1 MNAGRLLREAAISAM
16 INAAISAGFYL
27 ALFHGLAA
35 VSVAGVGGFAFDF
48 VPQSFMVALMGALVP
63 GLLALRPIAAA
74 GLVVPARSR
83 VVVQAFGFAVLAAL
97 IGAGIAASLPAYAT
111 IGFATGLLVKI
122 AYGAALGAAVTAL
135 ALRRLWHHA

>member
-1 MNAGRLLREAAISAM
+1 VNAAVIAREAAISAV

-35 VSVAGVGGFAFDF
+35 VPVAGVGGFAFDF

-74 GLVVPARSR
+74 GLAVPARSR
-83 VVVQAFGFAVLAAL
+83 VVAQAFGFAVLAAL
-97 IGAGIAASLPAYAT
+97 IGAGIALSLSAPAT

-122 AYGAALGAAVTAL
+122 AYGAALGATVTAL
-135 ALRRLWHHA
+135 ALRRLWARA